1 MRRCSASSAMKI
13 LLLTPDI
20 PYPSE
25 SGAAIRN
32 NGIIRGLS
40 AAGHE
45 LTLLSFADKPFDIF
59 ANPLCHL
66 CKSVRTVELPE
77 HSKPKRILKLVTS
90 GMADMEFRLSSPEYA
105 DALNTILQNETF
117 DVIQFSGLELA
128 CYLPLISSR
137 KGDAKV
143 IYDALN
149 AEAALQRVIAQ
160 VDQSQVR
167 RWPAA
172 IYSAIQARRLP
183 RFEAGI
189 CRQVDAVV
197 AVSYE
202 DRKLLRQHQGAPI
215 YVMPN
220 GVDTSDYH
228 PPADRRREP
237 RQLVFSGKMDYRPNV
252 DAIEWFHRG
261 VLPLVQQ
268 RYPDIG
274 LVIVG
279 RNPHARLQALAAD
292 TAVEI
297 TGWVD
302 TVEPYLQ
309 AATIYIVPLRMGS
322 GTRLK
327 ILQAMAAGCAVVST
341 SIGAAGLNPATRS
354 ALEIA
359 DDADQFAQS
368 IVSLLA
374 DEERR
379 RDLGERARR
388 QVRQHYDW
396 SALIPLLLGAYE
408 DIGLG

>member
-1 MRRCSASSAMKI
+1 
-13 LLLTPDI
+13 
-20 PYPSE
+20 
-25 SGAAIRN
+25 
-32 NGIIRGLS
+32 
-40 AAGHE
+40 
-45 LTLLSFADKPFDIF
+45 
-59 ANPLCHL
+59 
-66 CKSVRTVELPE
+66 
-77 HSKPKRILKLVTS
+77 
-90 GMADMEFRLSSPEYA
+90 
-105 DALNTILQNETF
+105 
-117 DVIQFSGLELA
+117 
-128 CYLPLISSR
+128 
-137 KGDAKV
+137 
-143 IYDALN
+143 
-149 AEAALQRVIAQ
+149 
-160 VDQSQVR
+160 
-167 RWPAA
+167 
-172 IYSAIQARRLP
+172 
-183 RFEAGI
+183 
-189 CRQVDAVV
+189 
-197 AVSYE
+197 
-202 DRKLLRQHQGAPI
+202 
-215 YVMPN
+215 MPN

-261 VLPLVQQ
+261 VLPLVQL

-279 RNPHARLQALAAD
+279 RNPHARLQALASD

-408 DIGLG
+408 DICLG